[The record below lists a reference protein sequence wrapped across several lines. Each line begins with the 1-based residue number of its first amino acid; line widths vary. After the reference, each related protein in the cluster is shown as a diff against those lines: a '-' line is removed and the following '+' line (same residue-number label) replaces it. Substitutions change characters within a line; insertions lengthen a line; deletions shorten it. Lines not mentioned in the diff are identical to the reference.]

1 MAKATTM
8 GPMKIKE
15 SASYRVF
22 KVFNAIILTLIS
34 VAMLYPFL
42 YLVAQSFSSTEAIVA
57 GEVGLIPKDFNIS
70 TYKYVITDGKF
81 IPYYGNTIVYSIIGT
96 VCALL
101 FSALL
106 AYPLSKAE
114 LYGGKAIN
122 KFIIFTMYFGGG
134 MIPNY
139 ILMVSLGLR
148 DTVASFILPGMIST
162 YYVILMR
169 SFFLTLPRELE
180 EAGEIDGLDKW
191 GVFWRIAIP
200 LSKPIIATMTLF
212 YVVQYW
218 NDWFDAFLYLDTTT
232 KWPVAYYLRQLISSA
247 SGTSPYI
254 IPKIYSE
261 TAYVTG
267 GGVVPVSDY
276 VQYMPNYSN
285 FVEEY
290 NMQDDLATITQ
301 ADGKYYRLPGLKE
314 TSLQDYTFLIRKDIF
329 DAAGYDVAELEKDWT
344 WDEFADVLIGVKK
357 YMVEQG
363 MCGENDYIWSD
374 MWCGQTSGYGQGGN
388 LLKLLGASYDIN
400 TGWAITTN
408 YGLVYD
414 ADSDSFVDG
423 SVSDN
428 YKQAYTVLQK
438 LVQNKVLDPETWTQ
452 DDDTALNKF
461 YRGETAIMSTN
472 RAQYATQDS
481 KIKEQLGE
489 GNYELYRTL
498 VPIGTSDY
506 QAENQRLEC
515 GIMISSNALKELGE
529 DEFIK
534 MMRFVDWLWYSDE
547 GLTLTKW
554 GKEGET
560 YTVTDGTYSLTPGYY
575 CNGLSIAQTSDDQID
590 LREELG
596 YACGNFMYSGNTE
609 LLTSNF
615 SEDLRDFYDRQG
627 QYRKL
632 RPLDPTVTFDED
644 QMEMLNLWGTP
655 MTDTVNAW
663 TCKFA
668 MNQADINNDWD
679 TYVAEVEAQ
688 NMQNIVDMYNDTYNA
703 SK

>member
-1 MAKATTM
+1 MKKLTSLVLATGMVLSLAACGGSGSSTAASTTNTGDSTATTDTAATDESNLGYEYGEHFHSDEPVTYTM
-8 GPMKIKE
+8 FFNDNPAYPMNDKWINE
-15 SASYRVF
+15 GVF
-22 KVFNAIILTLIS
+22 KAIEEATNVHLELTVVDNS
-34 VAMLYPFL
+34 NY
-42 YLVAQSFSSTEAIVA
+42 
-57 GEVGLIPKDFNIS
+57 
-70 TYKYVITDGKF
+70 TDK
-81 IPYYGNTIVYSIIGT
+81 
-96 VCALL
+96 
-101 FSALL
+101 
-106 AYPLSKAE
+106 
-114 LYGGKAIN
+114 
-122 KFIIFTMYFGGG
+122 
-134 MIPNY
+134 
-139 ILMVSLGLR
+139 VSLA
-148 DTVASFILPGMIST
+148 VS
-162 YYVILMR
+162 
-169 SFFLTLPRELE
+169 
-180 EAGEIDGLDKW
+180 
-191 GVFWRIAIP
+191 
-200 LSKPIIATMTLF
+200 
-212 YVVQYW
+212 
-218 NDWFDAFLYLDTTT
+218 
-232 KWPVAYYLRQLISSA
+232 

-344 WDEFADVLIGVKK
+344 WDEFADVLIGVKQ

-423 SVSDN
+423 SVSDK